1 MTAKPKRDNP
11 GNSTQFPPE
20 LAFDPIDAA
29 LREIHDSIAAEEI
42 PDDFLRLL
50 EQLDERSIKRSP
62 T

>member
-11 GNSTQFPPE
+11 GNSAQFPPE

-29 LREIHDSIAAEEI
+29 LREIHNKIAAEKI

-50 EQLDERSIKRSP
+50 EQLDEKSAKRSP
-62 T
+62 S